1 MRFSFNLWPFCSFP
15 VWLPAT
21 PFEDAI
27 ERLAR
32 IGYDGVEV
40 CAAAPHA
47 WPPYLTD
54 ARRREMRAVLDDHAL
69 GVSTICPAIGGG
81 PGLNPASDFEPERR
95 ASVEH
100 YRDCIDLAVDLG
112 APALLYVAGW
122 RIHGTSQ
129 ERAWSQALA
138 SMTEVARYGLERGV
152 DLAVEPTS
160 ADTNLLDTAEHVLQ
174 MTAECG
180 LESAKYMFDTYH
192 TQFRKDVAP
201 DYARTLRER
210 LIHMHISDYARG
222 APGQAGYDFQPL
234 VDELVRQDY
243 QGYLCIEC
251 GIGTRDVDPESIA
264 RQGLEYMRAT
274 VAEARRKHEAAA

>member
-1 MRFSFNLWPFCSFP
+1 MKFSFNLWPFCSFP

-27 ERLAR
+27 ERLAL

-47 WPPYLTD
+47 WPPYLTTE
-54 ARRREMRAVLDDHAL
+54 RRREMRDVLDHHGM

-81 PGLNPASDFEPERR
+81 PGLNPASDFEPERE
-95 ASVEH
+95 AAVQH

-122 RIHGTSQ
+122 RIHGTTH

-138 SMTEVARYGLERGV
+138 SMVEVGEYGLERGV
-152 DLAVEPTS
+152 ELAVEPTS
-160 ADTNLLDTAEHVLQ
+160 ADTNILDTAEHVLM
-174 MTAECG
+174 MTAESG
-180 LESAKYMFDTYH
+180 LDNAKYMFDTYH
-192 TQFRKDVAP
+192 TIFRKDVAP
-201 DYARTLRER
+201 DYARTLRDG
-210 LIHMHISDYARG
+210 LIHMHISDRDRK
-222 APGQAGYDFQPL
+222 APGQGGFDFQPL
-234 VDELVRQDY
+234 VDQLVRQDY
-243 QGYLCIEC
+243 QGYLCVEC

-264 RQGLEYMRAT
+264 AQGLSYMRAA
-274 VAEARRKHEAAA
+274 VEDARRKLEASR

>member
-27 ERLAR
+27 ERLAT

-47 WPPYLTD
+47 WPPYLSEE
-54 ARRREMRAVLDDHAL
+54 RRREMRAVLDHHGM

-81 PGLNPASDFEPERR
+81 PGLNPASDFETERE
-95 ASVEH
+95 AAVQH

-122 RIHGTSQ
+122 RIHGTSG

-138 SMTEVARYGLERGV
+138 SMVEVGEYALEHGV

-160 ADTNLLDTAEHVLQ
+160 ADTNILDTAEHVLA
-174 MTAECG
+174 MTAESG
-180 LESAKYMFDTYH
+180 LANAKYMFDTYH
-192 TQFRKDVAP
+192 TIFRKDVAP

-210 LIHMHISDYARG
+210 LIHMHISDVERM
-222 APGQAGYDFQPL
+222 APGQGGFDFQPL
-234 VDELVRQDY
+234 VDQLVRQDY
-243 QGYLCIEC
+243 QGYLCVEC

-264 RQGLEYMRAT
+264 TQGLAYMRE
-274 VAEARRKHEAAA
+274 VVDEAKRKHEEAR

>member
-1 MRFSFNLWPFCSFP
+1 VKVSFNLWPFCSFP

-47 WPPYLTD
+47 WPPYLTP
-54 ARRREMRAVLDDHAL
+54 ARRREMRSVLDHHAL

-81 PGLNPASDFEPERR
+81 PGLNPASDFEPERK
-95 ASVEH
+95 AAVQH

-122 RIHGTSQ
+122 RIHGTSG
-129 ERAWSQALA
+129 ERAWNQALT

-160 ADTNLLDTAEHVLQ
+160 ADTNLLDTAEDVLQ

-180 LESAKYMFDTYH
+180 LASAKYMFDTYH
-192 TQFRKDVAP
+192 TQFRRDVAP

-210 LIHMHISDYARG
+210 LIHMHISDYDRG

-234 VDELVRQDY
+234 IDELVRQGY
-243 QGYLCIEC
+243 QGYLCVEC

-264 RQGLEYMRAT
+264 RQGLEYIRGT
-274 VAEARRKHEAAA
+274 VAEAHRKIAGAA

>member
-1 MRFSFNLWPFCSFP
+1 MRISFNLWPFCSFP
-15 VWLPAT
+15 AWLPAT

-27 ERLAR
+27 ERVAR

-54 ARRREMRAVLDDHAL
+54 ERRTEMRAVLDHHGL

-81 PGLNPASDFEPERR
+81 PGLNPASESELER
-95 ASVEH
+95 AAAVQH
-100 YRDCIDLAVDLG
+100 YRDCVDLAVALE

-122 RIHGTSQ
+122 RIHGTSG
-129 ERAWSQALA
+129 EHAWSQALR
-138 SMTEVARYGLERGV
+138 SMIEVAQYALERGI

-160 ADTNLLDTAEHVLQ
+160 ADTNILDTAEHVIS
-174 MTAECG
+174 MTDQCG
-180 LESAKYMFDTYH
+180 LANTKYMFDTYH
-192 TQFRKDVAP
+192 TQFRRDVAP

-210 LIHMHISDYARG
+210 LIHMHISDYDRH
-222 APGQAGYDFQPL
+222 APGQAGFDFQPL
-234 VDELVRQDY
+234 VDELARQGY
-243 QGYLCIEC
+243 KGYLCIEC

-274 VAEARRKHEAAA
+274 VAEARRKLDAGS